1 MLPPLSETMPVEH
14 PIIALVVP
22 CYNEEDAFPYA
33 LQELLSTLRKLTDAG
48 KISGESYMFFIDDGS
63 SDRTWQL
70 IERAHVDYLGRVRGL
85 KLAGNVGHQNALLAG
100 LTAQIGSADA
110 TISLDVDLQDDIS
123 VIEQMIDRFVHQ
135 DADIVLGVRAARP
148 TDTTF
153 KRTTAGWYYR
163 LLHWLGADI
172 IPDHADFRLMSDRA
186 LRALAK
192 FGEVH
197 VFLRGLVTQ
206 LGFRRAVVYFD
217 RAPRLHGKTKYSMS
231 KMMALALNGITS
243 FSVQPLRLITAAGLI
258 LFAVFTI
265 AAVWV
270 LVSWMAGNTIQ
281 GWTSVMLLFLLVSSF
296 QTLALGVIGEYV
308 GKTYFE
314 AKSRPRYIVEKDI
327 LS

>member
-1 MLPPLSETMPVEH
+1 MLTPLSEPMPVEH

-33 LQELLSTLRKLTDAG
+33 LQELLSTLRKLTETG
-48 KISGESYMFFIDDGS
+48 NISDKSYLFFIDDGS

-70 IERAHVDYLGRVRGL
+70 IERAHVDHPGRVRGL
-85 KLAGNVGHQNALLAG
+85 KLARNAGHQNALLAG
-100 LTAQIGSADA
+100 LTAQIGKTDA

-148 TDTTF
+148 SDTVF
-153 KRTTAGWYYR
+153 KRTTAAWYYR
-163 LLHWLGADI
+163 LLRWLGTDI

-186 LRALAK
+186 LRALAQ

-206 LGFRRAVVYFD
+206 LGFKRELVYFD
-217 RAPRLHGKTKYSMS
+217 RAQRLHGETKYSTP
-231 KMMALALNGITS
+231 KMLALAVNGITS
-243 FSVQPLRLITAAGLI
+243 FSVRPLRVITAAGFL
-258 LFAVFTI
+258 LFAAFLAV
-265 AAVWV
+265 AVWV
-270 LVSWMAGNTIQ
+270 LVAWAAGETIQ
-281 GWTSVMLLFLLVSSF
+281 GWASVMLIFLLVSSF

-314 AKSRPRYIVEKDI
+314 AKSRPRYIVEKEI
-327 LS
+327 ST